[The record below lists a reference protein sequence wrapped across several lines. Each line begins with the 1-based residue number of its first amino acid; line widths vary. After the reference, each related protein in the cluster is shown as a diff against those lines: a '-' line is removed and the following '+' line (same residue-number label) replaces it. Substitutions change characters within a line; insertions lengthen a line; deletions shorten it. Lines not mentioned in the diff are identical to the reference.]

1 MHTIANYERG
11 TDRSGRPVVLVP
23 LDALAEMMDRL
34 EYLEDILES
43 ESPRARILAGEE
55 KVEL

>member
-43 ESPRARILAGEE
+43 ESTRARILAGEE

>member
-23 LDALAEMMDRL
+23 LDALAEMINQL
-34 EYLEDILES
+34 EELEDILEA
-43 ESPRARILAGEE
+43 ESTRARILAGEE